1 MRLAAWRDAAA
12 ERWPA
17 LWTLA
22 VIVLPAAA
30 LVLAVLYII
39 YRLVDPLP
47 PHRFVL
53 AAGIAGS
60 GYDNYARRYAEI
72 LARDGVE
79 LEIRNTAGAVEDLEV
94 LRDPASGVQAAITT
108 LGFAQPGDAKD
119 LSSMGGAF
127 DAVVFVFYR
136 GAEPVTQFSEFRG
149 KRLSIGN
156 PGTSLRPLILQ
167 LLNASDAVDAST
179 RFVDLD
185 YGGAWIDA
193 LVAGEIDVA
202 IFPSQLDTD
211 YLRRA
216 LDAPGVRLMN
226 VTQAGAIAKTIPGF
240 KRVVL
245 WRGLINLARNVPNE
259 DVDLL
264 ATGNSVLVRNDLHPA
279 LQYLLLKAL
288 REVHSPQGP
297 FNRLGEFP
305 SEQPNDLP
313 LSPTAER
320 FYRSGPTLW
329 QEYTSFWLTSLLD
342 RIVFFVIPIVAAL
355 IPVIGF
361 APRAYRWLGT
371 RRVVQLHGALGKL
384 ERELAGSADKSGL
397 AGLQARLAEIEE
409 AVRSLKVAR
418 PFEVDLHRLRIHL
431 RMVQDEVGRLA

>member
-1 MRLAAWRDAAA
+1 MRFAKWRQAAA

-17 LWTLA
+17 LWTLS
-22 VIVLPAAA
+22 VIVLPATAIVLAA
-30 LVLAVLYII
+30 LYIV

-47 PHRFVL
+47 PHRFVI
-53 AAGIAGS
+53 AAGVAGS
-60 GYDNYARRYAEI
+60 GYDNYARRYAAI

-79 LEIRNTAGAVEDLEV
+79 LVIRNTAGAVEDLEV

-108 LGFAQPGDAKD
+108 LGFTQPSDAKD
-119 LSSMGGAF
+119 LSSLGGVF
-127 DAVVFVFYR
+127 DAIIFVLYR
-136 GAEPVTQFSEFRG
+136 GAEPITQFAEFRG
-149 KRLSIGN
+149 KRLSIGM

-167 LLNASDAVDAST
+167 VLNASGAVDAST
-179 RFVDLD
+179 RLVDMD
-185 YGGAWIDA
+185 YGAWIDA
-193 LVAGEIDVA
+193 LIGGEIDVA
-202 IFPSQLDTD
+202 IFPGQLDAD

-216 LDAPGVRLMN
+216 LDAPDVRLMN
-226 VTQAGAIAKTIPGF
+226 VAQAGAIAKTIPGF

-245 WRGLINLARNVPNE
+245 WRGLMSLARDVPNE

-264 ATGNSVLVRNDLHPA
+264 ATGNSVLVRKDLHPA

-305 SEQPNDLP
+305 AEQPNDLP

-355 IPVIGF
+355 IPIMGF

-384 ERELAGSADKSGL
+384 ERELADSTDKSGF
-397 AGLQARLAEIEE
+397 AGLRARLAEIEE

>member
-1 MRLAAWRDAAA
+1 MRLASWRHAAA

-17 LWTLA
+17 LWTLS

-30 LVLAVLYII
+30 IVLAVLYII
-39 YRLVDPLP
+39 YRVVDPLP
-47 PHRFVL
+47 PRRFVI
-53 AAGIAGS
+53 AAGIARS

-79 LEIRNTAGAVEDLEV
+79 LEIRHTTGAVEDLELV
-94 LRDPASGVQAAITT
+94 RDPASGVQAALTT

-119 LSSMGGAF
+119 LYSMGGVF
-127 DAVVFVFYR
+127 DAVIFVFYR
-136 GAEPVTQFSEFRG
+136 GADPVTQFGQLRG
-149 KRLSIGN
+149 KRLSIGT
-156 PGTSLRPLILQ
+156 PGTSIRPLILQ
-167 LLNASDAVDAST
+167 VLNASGAIDAST
-179 RFVDLD
+179 RLVDLD
-185 YGGAWIDA
+185 YGTGIDA
-193 LVAGEIDVA
+193 LIAGAIDVA

-211 YLRRA
+211 YLLRG
-216 LDAPGVRLMN
+216 LDAPDLRLMN
-226 VTQAGAIAKTIPGF
+226 VVQAGAIAKTIPGI

-245 WRGLINLARNVPNE
+245 WRGLISLTRDVPNT
-259 DVDLL
+259 DLDLL
-264 ATGNSVLVRNDLHPA
+264 ATGNSVLVRKDLHPA

-305 SEQPNDLP
+305 AEQPDDLP

-342 RIVFFVIPIVAAL
+342 RIVFFVVPIVAAL
-355 IPVIGF
+355 IPLIGF

-371 RRVVQLHGALGKL
+371 RRIVQLHGELGRL
-384 ERELAGSADKSGL
+384 EREIASSIDKS
-397 AGLQARLAEIEE
+397 GLQARLGEIEG

-431 RMVQDEVGRLA
+431 RMLQDEVAGLR

>member
-1 MRLAAWRDAAA
+1 MSLAVWRHAAA

-17 LWTLA
+17 LWTLS
-22 VIVLPAAA
+22 VIVLPS
-30 LVLAVLYII
+30 LVIVLAILYVI

-47 PHRFVL
+47 PRRFVI
-53 AAGIAGS
+53 AAGIAHS

-79 LEIRNTAGAVEDLEV
+79 LEIRNTTGAVEDLELV
-94 LRDPASGVQAAITT
+94 RDPASGVQAALST
-108 LGFAQPGDAKD
+108 LGFAQPGDEKD
-119 LSSMGGAF
+119 LYSMGGVF
-127 DAVVFVFYR
+127 DAVIFVFYR
-136 GAEPVTQFSEFRG
+136 GAEPITQFAQFRG
-149 KRLSIGN
+149 KRVSIGT
-156 PGTSLRPLILQ
+156 PGTSIRPLILQ
-167 LLNASDAVDAST
+167 VLNASDAVDAST
-179 RFVDLD
+179 RLVDLD
-185 YGGAWIDA
+185 YGTGIDA
-193 LVAGEIDVA
+193 LIAGEIDVA
-202 IFPSQLDTD
+202 VFPSQLDTD
-211 YLRRA
+211 YLRRG
-216 LDAPGVRLMN
+216 LDAPDLRLMN
-226 VTQAGAIAKTIPGF
+226 VAQAGAIAKTIPGF

-245 WRGLINLARNVPNE
+245 WRGLIGLARDVPNE

-264 ATGNSVLVRNDLHPA
+264 ATGNSVLVRKDLHPA

-342 RIVFFVIPIVAAL
+342 RIVFFVIPIIAAL

-361 APRAYRWLGT
+361 APRIYRWLGV
-371 RRVVQLHGALGKL
+371 RRIAQLHSALGKL
-384 ERELAGSADKSGL
+384 ERELARSANKSGL
-397 AGLQARLAEIEE
+397 AEFQARLAEIET
-409 AVRSLKVAR
+409 AVRSLRVAR

-431 RMVQDEVGRLA
+431 HMVQDEIAGLR

>member
-1 MRLAAWRDAAA
+1 MSLAAWRHAAA

-17 LWTLA
+17 LWTLS
-22 VIVLPAAA
+22 VIVLPS
-30 LVLAVLYII
+30 LVIVLAILYVI

-47 PHRFVL
+47 PRRFVI
-53 AAGIAGS
+53 AAGIAHS

-79 LEIRNTAGAVEDLEV
+79 LEIRNTTGAVEDLELV
-94 LRDPASGVQAAITT
+94 RDPASGVQAALST
-108 LGFAQPGDAKD
+108 LGFAQPGDEKD
-119 LSSMGGAF
+119 LYSMGGVF
-127 DAVVFVFYR
+127 DAVIFVFYR
-136 GAEPVTQFSEFRG
+136 GAEPITQFAQFRG
-149 KRLSIGN
+149 KRVSIGT
-156 PGTSLRPLILQ
+156 PGTSIRPLILQ
-167 LLNASDAVDAST
+167 VLNASDAVDAST
-179 RFVDLD
+179 RLVDLD
-185 YGGAWIDA
+185 YGTGIDA
-193 LVAGEIDVA
+193 LIAGEIDVA
-202 IFPSQLDTD
+202 VFPSQLDTD
-211 YLRRA
+211 YLRRG
-216 LDAPGVRLMN
+216 LDAPDLRLMN
-226 VTQAGAIAKTIPGF
+226 VAQAGAIAKTIPGF

-245 WRGLINLARNVPNE
+245 WRGLIGLARDVPNE

-264 ATGNSVLVRNDLHPA
+264 ATGNSVLVRKDLHPA
-279 LQYLLLKAL
+279 LQYLVLKAL

-320 FYRSGPTLW
+320 SYRSGPTLW

-342 RIVFFVIPIVAAL
+342 RIVFFLIPIVAAL

-361 APRAYRWLGT
+361 APRIYRWLGV
-371 RRVVQLHGALGKL
+371 RRIAQLHSALGKL

-397 AGLQARLAEIEE
+397 PRLQARLAEIET
-409 AVRSLKVAR
+409 AVRSLRVAR

-431 RMVQDEVGRLA
+431 RMVQDEIAGLR

>member
-1 MRLAAWRDAAA
+1 MRFAAWRHTAA

-17 LWTLA
+17 LWTLS
-22 VIVLPAAA
+22 VIVLPS
-30 LVLAVLYII
+30 LVIVVAILYVI

-47 PHRFVL
+47 PRRFVI
-53 AAGIAGS
+53 AAGIAHS

-79 LEIRNTAGAVEDLEV
+79 LEIRNTTGAVEDLELV
-94 LRDPASGVQAAITT
+94 RDPASGVQAGLST
-108 LGFAQPGDAKD
+108 LGFAQPGDEKD
-119 LSSMGGAF
+119 LYSLGGVF
-127 DAVVFVFYR
+127 DAVIFVFYR
-136 GAEPVTQFSEFRG
+136 GAEPITQFAQFRG
-149 KRLSIGN
+149 KRVSIGT
-156 PGTSLRPLILQ
+156 PGTSIRPLILQ
-167 LLNASDAVDAST
+167 VLNASDAVDAST
-179 RFVDLD
+179 RLVDLD
-185 YGGAWIDA
+185 YGTGIDA
-193 LVAGEIDVA
+193 LIAGEIDVA
-202 IFPSQLDTD
+202 VFPSQLDTD
-211 YLRRA
+211 YLRRG
-216 LDAPGVRLMN
+216 LDAPDLRLMN
-226 VTQAGAIAKTIPGF
+226 VAQAGAIAKTIPGF

-245 WRGLINLARNVPNE
+245 WRGLIGLARDVPNE

-264 ATGNSVLVRNDLHPA
+264 ATGNSVLVRKDLHPA

-342 RIVFFVIPIVAAL
+342 RIVFFLIPILAAL

-361 APRAYRWLGT
+361 APRIYRWLGT
-371 RRVVQLHGALGKL
+371 RRIVQLHGALGRL
-384 ERELAGSADKSGL
+384 ERELAGSADQSGPPR
-397 AGLQARLAEIEE
+397 LQARLAEIET
-409 AVRSLKVAR
+409 AVRSLRVAR

-431 RMVQDEVGRLA
+431 RMVQDEIAGLR

>member
-1 MRLAAWRDAAA
+1 MRFAKWRQAAA

-17 LWTLA
+17 LWTLS
-22 VIVLPAAA
+22 VIVLPATAIVLAA
-30 LVLAVLYII
+30 LYIV
-39 YRLVDPLP
+39 YHLVDPLP
-47 PHRFVL
+47 PHRFVI
-53 AAGIAGS
+53 AAGVAGS
-60 GYDNYARRYAEI
+60 GYDNYARRYAAI

-79 LEIRNTAGAVEDLEV
+79 LVIRNTAGAVEDLEV

-108 LGFAQPGDAKD
+108 LGFTQPSDAKD
-119 LSSMGGAF
+119 LSSLGGVF
-127 DAVVFVFYR
+127 DAIIFVLYR
-136 GAEPVTQFSEFRG
+136 GAEPITQFAEFRG
-149 KRLSIGN
+149 KRLSIGM

-167 LLNASDAVDAST
+167 VLNASGAVDAST
-179 RFVDLD
+179 RLVDMD
-185 YGGAWIDA
+185 YGAWIDA
-193 LVAGEIDVA
+193 LIGGEIDVA
-202 IFPSQLDTD
+202 IFPGQLDAD

-216 LDAPGVRLMN
+216 LDAPDVRLMN
-226 VTQAGAIAKTIPGF
+226 VAQAGAIAKTIPGF

-245 WRGLINLARNVPNE
+245 WRGLMSLARDVPNE
-259 DVDLL
+259 DVDML
-264 ATGNSVLVRNDLHPA
+264 ATGNSVLVRKDLHPA

-305 SEQPNDLP
+305 AEQPNDLP

-355 IPVIGF
+355 IPIMGF

-384 ERELAGSADKSGL
+384 ERELADSADKSGL
-397 AGLQARLAEIEE
+397 AGLRARLAEIEE

-431 RMVQDEVGRLA
+431 RMVQDEVAALR

>member
-1 MRLAAWRDAAA
+1 MSLAVWRHAAA

-17 LWTLA
+17 LWTLS
-22 VIVLPAAA
+22 VIVLPS
-30 LVLAVLYII
+30 LVIVLAILYVI

-47 PHRFVL
+47 PRRFVI
-53 AAGIAGS
+53 AAGIAHS

-79 LEIRNTAGAVEDLEV
+79 LEIRNTTGAVEDLELV
-94 LRDPASGVQAAITT
+94 RDPASGVQAALST
-108 LGFAQPGDAKD
+108 LGFAQPGDEKD
-119 LSSMGGAF
+119 LYSMGGVF
-127 DAVVFVFYR
+127 DAVIFVFYR
-136 GAEPVTQFSEFRG
+136 GAEPITQFAQFRG
-149 KRLSIGN
+149 KRVSIGT
-156 PGTSLRPLILQ
+156 PGTSIRPLILQ
-167 LLNASDAVDAST
+167 VLNASDAVDAST
-179 RFVDLD
+179 RLVDLD
-185 YGGAWIDA
+185 YGTGIDA
-193 LVAGEIDVA
+193 LIAGEIDVA
-202 IFPSQLDTD
+202 VFPSQLDTD
-211 YLRRA
+211 YLRRG
-216 LDAPGVRLMN
+216 LDAPDLRLMN
-226 VTQAGAIAKTIPGF
+226 VAQAGAIAKTIPGF

-245 WRGLINLARNVPNE
+245 WRGLIGLARDVPNE

-264 ATGNSVLVRNDLHPA
+264 ATGNSVLVRKDLHPA

-342 RIVFFVIPIVAAL
+342 RIVFFVIPIIAAL

-361 APRAYRWLGT
+361 APRIYRWLGV
-371 RRVVQLHGALGKL
+371 RRIAQLHSALGKF
-384 ERELAGSADKSGL
+384 ERELARSANKSGL
-397 AGLQARLAEIEE
+397 AEFQARLA
-409 AVRSLKVAR
+409 V
-418 PFEVDLHRLRIHL
+418 F
-431 RMVQDEVGRLA
+431 